1 MLPDFVRSPSQSEFA
16 MKNALVLEDT
26 DGVRD
31 MLVRLLSN
39 AFPGIEI
46 TAVASIA
53 QAKTAIHANTFE
65 LALLD
70 INLPDGNGVT
80 LVSDLRTRS
89 PNTYCVMATIFDD
102 DDNVFNA
109 LRAGAHGYLL
119 KGEPEQELTA
129 RLKGIVAGDPPISP
143 SIARRMLT
151 YFCPPTPQK
160 QVDLPNLSDRER
172 EVLTL
177 VAKGLSRG
185 EIATHLKIGATT
197 VASHIGAVYRKLDI
211 SSRAEATVEAI
222 RLGLLRA

>member
-1 MLPDFVRSPSQSEFA
+1 
-16 MKNALVLEDT
+16 MKTALILEDT

-39 AFPGIEI
+39 SFRGINI

-53 QAKTAIHANTFE
+53 KAKAAIQEMTFD

-80 LVSDLRTRS
+80 LVGDLRTRS
-89 PNTYCVMATIFDD
+89 PNTYCVMATVFDD

-109 LRAGAHGYLL
+109 LRTGAHGYLL
-119 KGEPEQELTA
+119 KSESEQELTA

-143 SIARRMLT
+143 AIARRMLT
-151 YFCPPTPQK
+151 YFCPSAQMKTDVPH
-160 QVDLPNLSDRER
+160 LSDRER

-177 VAKGLSRG
+177 VAKGLNRN
-185 EIATHLKIGATT
+185 EIAMHLKIGVAT
-197 VASHIGAVYRKLDI
+197 VASHIGAVYRELGI